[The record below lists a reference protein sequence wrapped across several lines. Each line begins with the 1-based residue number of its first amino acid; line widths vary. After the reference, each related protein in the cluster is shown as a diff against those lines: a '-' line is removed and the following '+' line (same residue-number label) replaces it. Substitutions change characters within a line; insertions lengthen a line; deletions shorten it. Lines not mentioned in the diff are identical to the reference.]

1 MAQSGRKE
9 RQDMEDG
16 KIRQIGRT
24 LAYIEDHL
32 EEPLDLNRVSGQSG
46 YSKYHL
52 HRMFSQATGFGIH
65 AYIQR
70 RRLTRAAW
78 HLVYGERPVMDI
90 ALEAGYAG
98 RQAFTQAFQAMY
110 KRPPAAYRR
119 EGRYYP
125 LLLDGREALEAWEHW
140 DKTELPGIWRETGG
154 RKRHEKAASVRREA
168 EQGTIVPAE
177 PSDLPDLVQL
187 ARARV
192 DGFPGWEEKEFRSSM
207 RTALRE
213 GRVWRISAGGQ
224 LCGAV
229 SVSEQPGTIAFLGV
243 RPPFSIAGTG
253 KALVDFLEQEIYPGT
268 SLSLTTFRRGDRA
281 DAGWRAV
288 WVRLGFAEAELLEEY
303 GYPTQRFVRES
314 ERRRP

>member
-1 MAQSGRKE
+1 MPAAR
-9 RQDMEDG
+9 
-16 KIRQIGRT
+16 
-24 LAYIEDHL
+24 HL
-32 EEPLDLNRVSGQSG
+32 PRHS
-46 YSKYHL
+46 
-52 HRMFSQATGFGIH
+52 
-65 AYIQR
+65 
-70 RRLTRAAW
+70 
-78 HLVYGERPVMDI
+78 RPCTKG
-90 ALEAGYAG
+90 L
-98 RQAFTQAFQAMY
+98 
-110 KRPPAAYRR
+110 RPPTG
-119 EGRYYP
+119 GRGDTIP
-125 LLLDGREALEAWEHW
+125 FCLTAGEALEAWEHW

-177 PSDLPDLVQL
+177 PADLPDLVQL

-314 ERRRP
+314 GRSRP